1 MLTLTFIE
9 VLFHKKIHPY
19 IQSFSCFTHILNCDS
34 GLSAKNHHSDFY
46 SDGKNE
52 LHVYRFHWVVF
63 CLFSVILFRPLSQA
77 VPLMHLTSKR
87 FCNLAR
93 VSRRVWST
101 LHCSTEYLISLNCL
115 IWYWTYYFVNW
126 SLTVLKCPFSHAFLK
141 RYEMSC
147 EQSELST

>member
-1 MLTLTFIE
+1 MKF
-9 VLFHKKIHPY
+9 
-19 IQSFSCFTHILNCDS
+19 CFTKKSIPTF
-34 GLSAKNHHSDFY
+34 NHFLASPIFLIAIQDY
-46 SDGKNE
+46 QQKIIIQISIQIGKNE

-126 SLTVLKCPFSHAFLK
+126 SLTVLKCPFLRALRK
-141 RYEMSC
+141 RAKRAENKIRVK
-147 EQSELST
+147 

>member
-1 MLTLTFIE
+1 MKF
-9 VLFHKKIHPY
+9 
-19 IQSFSCFTHILNCDS
+19 CFTKKSIPTFNHFLASPIFLIAIQDYQQKIIIQISILME
-34 GLSAKNHHSDFY
+34 
-46 SDGKNE
+46 KNE

-126 SLTVLKCPFSHAFLK
+126 SLTVLKCPFLLVGLK
-141 RYEMSC
+141 VIKCLMS
-147 EQSELST
+147 EAN